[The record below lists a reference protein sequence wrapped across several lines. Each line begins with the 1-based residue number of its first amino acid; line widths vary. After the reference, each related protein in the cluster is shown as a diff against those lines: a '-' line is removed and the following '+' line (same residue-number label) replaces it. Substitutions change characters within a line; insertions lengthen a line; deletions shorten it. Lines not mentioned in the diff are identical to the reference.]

1 MMHMPTMTTYP
12 MPAELLPHRA
22 PILQIEAIQ
31 EFVAG
36 AYLSATKTILADN
49 PFLAGHFPG
58 YPIMPGVIV
67 VEMLYQCCGLYL
79 RMLTLDQARKPGGQ
93 HLGGSPSQGLH
104 HGEDQATGSISAGDR
119 VTGLHAGGG
128 RAVKID
134 GLTFRGEIRPGMT
147 IRLIVK
153 PRLIVMRFAQFT
165 GRVEDEAGGCL
176 VDGVLTVSI

>member
-1 MMHMPTMTTYP
+1 MTTYP

-22 PILQIEAIQ
+22 PILQIEAIE
-31 EFVAG
+31 EFLAG
-36 AYLSATKTILADN
+36 AHLSATKIILADN

-79 RMLTLDQARKPGGQ
+79 RMLTLDQARKPGSQARKPGGQ
-93 HLGGSPSQGLH
+93 HLGGGHP
-104 HGEDQATGSISAGDR
+104 
-119 VTGLHAGGG
+119 GGG

-134 GLTFRGEIRPGMT
+134 GLTFRGEVRPGMT
-147 IRLIVK
+147 IRLVVK
-153 PRLIVMRFAQFT
+153 PKLAVMRFAQFT

>member
-1 MMHMPTMTTYP
+1 MTTYP

-93 HLGGSPSQGLH
+93 HLGGGHS
-104 HGEDQATGSISAGDR
+104 
-119 VTGLHAGGG
+119 GGG

-153 PRLIVMRFAQFT
+153 PKLIVMRFAQFT

-176 VDGVLTVSI
+176 VDGILTVSI